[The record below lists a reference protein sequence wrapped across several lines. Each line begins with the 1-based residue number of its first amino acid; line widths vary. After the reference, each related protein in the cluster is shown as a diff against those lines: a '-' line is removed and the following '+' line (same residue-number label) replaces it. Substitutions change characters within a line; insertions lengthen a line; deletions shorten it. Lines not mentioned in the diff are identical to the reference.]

1 MVALAPAFLGFCILR
16 YGLPIL
22 RAQKHRLRFC
32 QYRLWTRFGV
42 RIITAQQVP
51 FGAVDA
57 LGAASG
63 LGAATC
69 RADVAI
75 RWQLGSDLEIAVR

>member
-1 MVALAPAFLGFCILR
+1 MVALAPAILGFSILR
-16 YGLPIL
+16 FGLPIL

-42 RIITAQQVP
+42 RIIAAQQVP

-57 LGAASG
+57 LGSVRG

-75 RWQLGSDLEIAVR
+75 RWQLDSHLEITGR